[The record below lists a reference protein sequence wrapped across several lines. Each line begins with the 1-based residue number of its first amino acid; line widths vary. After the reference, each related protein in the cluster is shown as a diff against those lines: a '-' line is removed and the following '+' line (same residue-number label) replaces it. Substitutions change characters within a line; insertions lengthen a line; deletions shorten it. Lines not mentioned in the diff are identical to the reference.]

1 MSRMAKIFF
10 SRNPYNSKRAD
21 NAFLDAV
28 RENVRFQAAH
38 CPAYSRILE
47 SRQFLP
53 DELKSE
59 ADLFR
64 IPPLPTLYFKRNSL
78 FSAPESEFALVATS
92 SGTKGAKSTVA
103 FDKKTLFYGFGM
115 AARFFL
121 HYHVVSLLPT
131 NYIVL
136 GYEPSKHTSIGA
148 VKTAYGVTKFTP
160 ALSRTYALKDTGK
173 GYEPNQIGVLEAL
186 ERYAKQ
192 GFPVRFVGFPSYLYF
207 LVSELKKRGVRYRL
221 NPHSKILLGGGWK
234 QFAGNEIDRNEL
246 YELVY
251 ETLGIEQAHC
261 LEFFS
266 AAEHPLPYCKCKN
279 GHFHIPVY
287 SRVIIRDAITLE
299 PVADGMPGLLNFVT
313 PLVNSMPLVSVMTD
327 DIAVKRPAED
337 CGCGNP
343 KPFFDLL
350 GRASVKDVKTCAA
363 GANERLTG
371 GGI

>member
-1 MSRMAKIFF
+1 MAKIFF
-10 SRNPYNSKRAD
+10 SRNPYSSKRAD

-28 RENVRFQAAH
+28 RENVRFLTAH
-38 CPAYSRILE
+38 CPAYARVLE
-47 SRQFLP
+47 SSGFSL

-59 ADLFR
+59 NDLYR
-64 IPPLPTLYFKRNSL
+64 IPSIPTLFFKRNSL
-78 FSAPESEFALVATS
+78 FSVPESEFALVATS

-103 FDKKTLFYGFGM
+103 FDKKTLYYGFGM

-121 HYHVVSLLPT
+121 HHHVVSLLPT

-136 GYEPSKHTSIGA
+136 GYEPSKHTKMGA

-160 ALSRTYALKDTGK
+160 ALSRTYALKDSGK
-173 GYEPNQIGVLEAL
+173 GYEPNQSGVLEAL

-207 LVSELKKRGVRYRL
+207 LVSELKRNGVHYRL

-234 QFAGNEIDRNEL
+234 QFTGSEIDRGEL
-246 YELVY
+246 YALVR
-251 ETLGIEQAHC
+251 ETLGIEPDRC

-287 SRVIIRDAITLE
+287 SRVIIRNVTTLQ
-299 PVADGMPGLLNFVT
+299 PVEDGTPGLLSFVT
-313 PLVNSMPLVSVMTD
+313 PLISSMPLVSVMTD

-350 GRASVKDVKTCAA
+350 GRANAKGVKTCAA